1 MCRKLKKQTQEEKM
15 KLPAHSVV
23 YTSANVQN
31 GHQESIQLE
40 EATCKVQ
47 IDNSA
52 IDHNGIDAIQTVE
65 STVVTT
71 ENHLQETSL

>member
-1 MCRKLKKQTQEEKM
+1 M
-15 KLPAHSVV
+15 
-23 YTSANVQN
+23 QN

-40 EATCKVQ
+40 ETCKVQ
-47 IDNSA
+47 INNGVTD
-52 IDHNGIDAIQTVE
+52 NGIDSIQTVE